1 MKSKLRLR
9 PELSTLRSYEAP
21 EGGRAGKLR
30 LDLNE
35 NTFGCS
41 KAVQRALARISA
53 KQIAMYPEYGGTA
66 RRLARYFHVRPDE
79 LILTNGADDALRVF
93 FDAFVERGSDVLF
106 CEPTFPMYRYYAELF
121 GARIDAP
128 RYSANIEFPLNEVVS
143 SLKRKPR
150 LAIFA
155 NPNNPTGDLLSAAAL
170 KRILTASPQT
180 AIVIDEAYAE
190 FSGSTVVPWLRRYR
204 NLFVVRTFSKAAGLA
219 GLRLGCILGNSGA
232 TEVLRRAMPPFGV
245 NVAALV
251 AADAAASDRRT
262 ILKYVREVS
271 QLRERFAAQLRE
283 RKIRVFPSAGNF
295 FLADFGSS
303 GPVLFRNLVRQ
314 GILIRPRAKDI
325 GPGFARI
332 SIGTRAEM
340 ARLLRAIDRNLG
352 GNRG

>member
-9 PELSTLRSYEAP
+9 GELSTLRSYEAP

-41 KAVQRALARISA
+41 KAVRRALARLSG
-53 KQIAMYPEYGGTA
+53 KQIAMYPEYGGTSG
-66 RRLARYFHVRPDE
+66 RLARFFHVRPDE

-93 FDAFVERGSDVLF
+93 FDAFVERGSHVLF

-128 RYSANIEFPLNEVVS
+128 HYSANIEFPLREVLR

-155 NPNNPTGDLLSAAAL
+155 NPNNPTGDLLSAATL

-190 FSGSTVVPWLRRYR
+190 FSGTTVLSWLRRYQ
-204 NLFVVRTFSKAAGLA
+204 NLFVVRTFSKATGLA
-219 GLRLGCILGNSGA
+219 GLRLGCILGNTGA
-232 TEVLRRAMPPFGV
+232 VGVLRRAMPPFGV

-251 AADAAASDRRT
+251 AADAAARDQRT
-262 ILKYVREVS
+262 IRKYVREVS
-271 QLRERFAAQLRE
+271 ELRERFAAQLRE

-295 FLADFGSS
+295 LLADFGSA
-303 GPVLFRNLVRQ
+303 GPALFRDLARQ

-325 GPGFARI
+325 GPAFARI

-340 ARLLRAIDRNLG
+340 VRLLRAIDRSLG
-352 GNRG
+352 GYRG